1 MSMRQPA
8 SIPRVMTIRR
18 VARWLKVLVLA
29 LVVLSPAVA
38 LAGPRSGGSFGGR
51 LGFRSGGG
59 MTAPRSYS
67 GGGSNYGYGGGSHFF
82 FLPSWGWGGG
92 YGYGGGLFST
102 ILLLVAVGVGASLV
116 MRAVRA
122 ARTGGQR
129 SGGGAGLSS
138 MWGSSDDDEAAAVQ
152 GRSYLYKLQLALGRS
167 ARSIQDRLSQF
178 AAQGDTTSEAGLA
191 ALLQQSALELLRNK
205 DAIRYAA
212 AEARGPMSL
221 TNAETA
227 MNGVSL
233 SERSRFQLE
242 RVRVAD
248 GRTARSDAPA
258 EEGKEALEL
267 VVVTVVA
274 ATRTPLEKFRPIGSA
289 DELGALLAELGGV
302 SPDGLL
308 GLEVIWTPADANDS
322 MTETDV
328 MTTYPELRSL

>member
-51 LGFRSGGG
+51 LGCRSGGG

-129 SGGGAGLSS
+129 SGGGGGLSS

-152 GRSYLYKLQLALGRS
+152 GRAYLYKLQLALGRS

>member
-1 MSMRQPA
+1 
-8 SIPRVMTIRR
+8 MTFRR

-29 LVVLSPAVA
+29 LVVLSPALA

-67 GGGSNYGYGGGSHFF
+67 GGGNNYYGGGSHFF
-82 FLPSWGWGGG
+82 FLPSFGG
-92 YGYGGGLFST
+92 YGYGGGIFGT
-102 ILLLVAVGVGASLV
+102 IFLLVVVGIGASMV
-116 MRAVRA
+116 MRAIRA
-122 ARTGGQR
+122 ARAG
-129 SGGGAGLSS
+129 GGGAGNL
-138 MWGSSDDDEAAAVQ
+138 WGSTDDDEAVAAQ
-152 GRSYLYKLQLALGRS
+152 GRAYLYKLQLALGRS
-167 ARSIQDRLSQF
+167 ARGVQDRLSEF
-178 AAQGDTTSEAGLA
+178 AAQGDTSSEAGLA
-191 ALLQQSALELLRNK
+191 SLLQQSALELLRQK
-205 DAIRYAA
+205 DSIRYAA
-212 AEARGPMSL
+212 AEGRGPMSL

-233 SERSRFQLE
+233 AERSRFQVE

-248 GRTARSDAPA
+248 GRTSRSDAPA

-267 VVVTVVA
+267 VVVTLVA
-274 ATRTPLEKFRPIGSA
+274 ATRTPLERFRPVASA
-289 DELGALLAELGGV
+289 DELGALLQELGGV
-302 SPDGLL
+302 APNGLL